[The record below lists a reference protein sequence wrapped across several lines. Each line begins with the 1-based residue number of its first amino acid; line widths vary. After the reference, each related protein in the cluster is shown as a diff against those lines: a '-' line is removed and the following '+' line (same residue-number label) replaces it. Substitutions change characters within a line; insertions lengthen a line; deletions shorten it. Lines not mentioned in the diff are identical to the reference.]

1 MAILFKKE
9 VLDGRATVIELSK
22 SPGRYYLRV
31 LVPGTRKYQSKLIP
45 GADTPEAA
53 EAGALDTLL
62 QLNDKPVVRIT
73 TPEGKKI
80 VNRRGRVREIERCV
94 YDYLHKQDR
103 KVYSELLDWKTVDGK
118 KQSYKQL
125 LAYLDWKKVYMTN
138 QIDVET
144 FEEYPVWRRTKDDKA
159 VKKGTLVTEMGH
171 FCDFLANYL
180 GKHHLLDR
188 DLDPR
193 RLMPVVQNTDT
204 EANPPLIQQGNWLKV
219 HTALRAYRKRAE
231 GVSNHR
237 CLYFA
242 KLFYRFVMIARNCG
256 LRPDC
261 ELMKLRWCDVQREN
275 VGRWS
280 KTQDKTVDKWIS
292 LITVVKGKVKR
303 NGKTSR
309 RTVPCNGV
317 DAQLR
322 EWKKEQQEY
331 IDKHVNPRSKNR
343 PVVIT
348 DETLIFGNPYNEMRQ
363 YDYSRFGNL
372 WRALRKH
379 MDLTPYKLAPFEEY
393 TLYSLRSTYICNLI
407 LQDKSIYVVAKLA
420 GHTVG
425 VSERYYLQIDM
436 MNMSKKITDFE
447 YGKKGRRKTELA
459 SY

>member
-9 VLDGRATVIELSK
+9 VLEGKASVIELSK

-45 GADTPEAA
+45 GADSPEAA
-53 EAGALDTLL
+53 EAGALDVLL
-62 QLNDKPVVRIT
+62 QLKDKPVLKIT
-73 TPEGKKI
+73 TPEGKKV
-80 VNRRGRVREIERCV
+80 VNRRGRVRELERCV
-94 YDYLHKQDR
+94 YEYIHKQEQ
-103 KVYSELLDWKTVDGK
+103 KVYSEQLDWKTVDGK

-125 LAYLDWKKVYMTN
+125 LAYLEWKKVTHTN

-144 FEEYPVWRRTKDDKA
+144 FEDYPVWRRTKDDKA
-159 VKKGTLVTEMGH
+159 VKKGTLATELGH
-171 FCDFLANYL
+171 FCDFLSNHL

-193 RLMPVVQNTDT
+193 RLTPHIPNINT
-204 EANPPLIQQGNWLKV
+204 EANPPLIQRGNWLKV
-219 HTALRAYRKRAE
+219 HTELRAYKKRAE
-231 GVSNHR
+231 HMTNHR
-237 CLYFA
+237 GLYFA

-261 ELMKLRWCDVQREN
+261 ELMKLRWSDVQREN

-280 KTQDKTVDKWIS
+280 KTKEKTVDKWIT

-317 DAQLR
+317 DSQLR

-331 IDKHVNPRSKNR
+331 IDKYVNPRASK

-348 DETLIFGNPYNEMRQ
+348 DDTLIFGNPYREMRQ

-379 MDLTPYKLAPFEEY
+379 MNLTPYKLAPLEEY

-436 MNMSKKITDFE
+436 MNMSKQITDFE
-447 YGKKGRRKTELA
+447 YGQRGRRT
-459 SY
+459 SITGTY